1 MTLAKVASAISR
13 PWQSL
18 LRGTRTRVLLGFVV
32 LLALST
38 VSSLVLVRQ
47 ILVVRL
53 HDEISNELAQETQEF
68 RRLASGNDPRTGQ
81 PFGTDVRAIFD
92 VYFDRNVPSEGEAL
106 VALLNGHTYKSSY
119 GSDAGYRL
127 NRRPGLI
134 DRLSEL
140 ERPERGMLHYPGG
153 EARYLAIP
161 LTISGETNPPRG
173 TFVVA
178 NFPAFERQEV
188 DDAVRVATFVSAAVF
203 VVGSIVAWAIAGRV
217 LAPLRLLDTAART
230 ITETDLTQRIPV
242 RGSDEIAQLTRR
254 FNDMLHRLEASF
266 TLQRQFTDDA
276 SHELRT
282 PITIIRGHLELL
294 DEDPTERQK
303 TIALVLDELDRMSR
317 MVDELLL
324 LARAEQPD
332 FLHLEDVDVGEL
344 TKQLHVKAQALG
356 NREWRLERVGAGI
369 IRADGQRLT
378 QAVMQLAHNAARH
391 TTDGDVIWVGSA
403 ASNGSARLWVRDHG
417 PGIPAADQERIFTR
431 LARGRHTGRL
441 EGTGLGLSIVRAI
454 AEAHGGSVH
463 LSSRPGAGSTFTVV
477 VPNGQVS
484 PQSTKGTS
492 R

>member
-1 MTLAKVASAISR
+1 MILSRVASAVAR
-13 PWQSL
+13 PWQLL

-38 VSSLVLVRQ
+38 VSSLLLVRQ

-53 HDEISNELAQETQEF
+53 QDEINNELTQETQEF
-68 RRLASGNDPRTGQ
+68 RRLASGNDPRTGE
-81 PFGTDVRAIFD
+81 PFGTDLRAIFD

-106 VALLNGHTYKSSY
+106 VAILNGRTFKSSY
-119 GSDAGYRL
+119 APDAGYRL
-127 NRRPGLI
+127 SRRPGLVS
-134 DRLSEL
+134 RLSEL
-140 ERPERGMLHYPGG
+140 DRPERGSLDTPAG

-161 LTISGETNPPRG
+161 LTVSGEGDMPRG

-178 NFPAFERQEV
+178 NFPAFERKEV

-203 VVGSIVAWAIAGRV
+203 VIGSIVAWAIAGRV
-217 LAPLRLLDTAART
+217 LAPLRLLDAAARS

-254 FNDMLHRLEASF
+254 FNDMLQRLEASF
-266 TLQRQFTDDA
+266 ALQRQFTDDA

-294 DEDPTERQK
+294 EENPIERRK

-332 FLHLEDVDVGEL
+332 FLHLEDVDVAEL

-356 NREWRLERVGAGI
+356 DREWRLERMGDGT

-378 QAVMQLAHNAARH
+378 QAIMQLAHNAARH
-391 TTDGDVIWVGSA
+391 TADGDVIWIGSA
-403 ASNGSARLWVRDHG
+403 ASNGSARIWVRDHG
-417 PGIPAADQERIFTR
+417 PGIPSSDQERIFTR
-431 LARGRHTGRL
+431 LARGQRTGRL
-441 EGTGLGLSIVRAI
+441 EGTGLGLSIVKAI
-454 AEAHGGSVH
+454 AEAHGGKVH
-463 LSSRPGAGSTFTVV
+463 LTSRPGAGSTFTVI
-477 VPNGQVS
+477 VPSG
-484 PQSTKGTS
+484 PHPTRGTS
-492 R
+492 P